1 MYWKAFF
8 WVVRKQHSVG
18 KQIRS
23 ANFALAFSPNLFSG
37 NPLCKQSSLAVCV
50 VSVCCMG
57 TRKATTHIRGVDSII
72 HGWSHGYGRRDGG
85 HSFPHYKHTLI
96 PGGNKKLAQHACAR
110 AREREQQMLHNSK
123 LGKCTPNTREGN
135 SPHLWQTG
143 SKRREMSRQTER
155 QRDTET
161 SNSNAGNNGSYNNIS
176 RVTKSCV
183 FARLSFHRRRRPGCG
198 RV

>member
-110 AREREQQMLHNSK
+110 ARERESN
-123 LGKCTPNTREGN
+123 KCYTTANLENALQTRE
-135 SPHLWQTG
+135 
-143 SKRREMSRQTER
+143 REIPPIFGRLGRSVAKCHDRL
-155 QRDTET
+155 RDRET
-161 SNSNAGNNGSYNNIS
+161 RKQATATPATTA
-176 RVTKSCV
+176 VTTTSV
-183 FARLSFHRRRRPGCG
+183 E
-198 RV
+198 